1 MSVAGLRRMI
11 FLISSNFYF
20 YYRLFPQQLEQS
32 LEGMVKS

>member
-1 MSVAGLRRMI
+1 MRRMI

-32 LEGMVKS
+32 LEGMAKP